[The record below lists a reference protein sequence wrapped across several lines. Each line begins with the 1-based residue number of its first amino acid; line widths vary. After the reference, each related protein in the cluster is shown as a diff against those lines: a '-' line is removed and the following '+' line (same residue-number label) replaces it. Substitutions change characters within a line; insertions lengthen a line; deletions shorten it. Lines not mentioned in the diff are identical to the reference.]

1 MTWAVS
7 CFYRSLA
14 RAGGVYGVPWRGCQ
28 GEVEAQVWTM
38 GVSQT
43 EEEHVT
49 ESVAGKD
56 SGVCKARKLDGGLWG
71 VRSEGMQ
78 QQQAACSPPWLG
90 ITHANVGGD
99 GTLERW
105 SGRGKGALMAML

>member
-14 RAGGVYGVPWRGCQ
+14 QAGSVYGVPWRGCQ
-28 GEVEAQVWTM
+28 GEVEAQLRTM

-56 SGVCKARKLDGGLWG
+56 SGVCKARELDGGLWG
-71 VRSEGMQ
+71 VRRG
-78 QQQAACSPPWLG
+78 ACSNSTQHVVPPGWASHMPVWVV
-90 ITHANVGGD
+90 TVPWRGGQ
-99 GTLERW
+99 EEV
-105 SGRGKGALMAML
+105 RGP